1 MEKINLLSL
10 NAGLVIGGVFCGY
23 ALCRSREAPKL
34 NQLIIVILSSAA
46 VAVGINLGYLSLTLE
61 DTFLGKLAEQ
71 RIAITLG
78 ALAVVWTSGETLLS
92 TFSAIKPKRADPSK
106 NPDDKPDRT

>member
-10 NAGLVIGGVFCGY
+10 YAGLVIGGVFCGY

-61 DTFLGKLAEQ
+61 DTFLGKLAED
-71 RIAITLG
+71 RYHSGCIGCCLDLWRNAI
-78 ALAVVWTSGETLLS
+78 
-92 TFSAIKPKRADPSK
+92 I
-106 NPDDKPDRT
+106 NI